1 MTMRVM
7 YLAKYAPHA
16 IKGLLAG
23 SDREAAMKT
32 FFESVGG
39 KCTSVIF
46 TRGEYDVV
54 VSGEVPNTAASMGL
68 AAAVRASG
76 SVSDLS
82 VLEELDI
89 KAIIGEANK
98 AAKAYKPA
106 G

>member
-1 MTMRVM
+1 MRVM

-16 IKGLLAG
+16 VKGLMAG
-23 SDREAAMKT
+23 SDRESAMKV

-39 KCTSVIF
+39 KCTGIVF

-54 VSGEVPNTAASMGL
+54 VFGEVPNAAASMGL
-68 AAAVRASG
+68 ALAVRASG
-76 SVSDLS
+76 SCSHLS
-82 VLEELDI
+82 VLEELDM
-89 KAIIGEANK
+89 KAVISEGAK